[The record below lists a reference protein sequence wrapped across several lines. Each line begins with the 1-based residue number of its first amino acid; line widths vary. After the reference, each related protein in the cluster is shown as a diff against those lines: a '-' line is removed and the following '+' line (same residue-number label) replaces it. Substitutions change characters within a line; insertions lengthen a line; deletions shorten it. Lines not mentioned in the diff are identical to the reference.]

1 MMEEQQSDEK
11 EQAEDAE
18 LRKIV
23 NTITETNRKID
34 DEYDKKIKRLDEKR
48 KLNAE
53 DNEKEER
60 EERLSAIK
68 EKLTNL
74 KAMIGDARRTGKDPF
89 IADLKL
95 RNINAK
101 IKMASITNSKHD
113 FDVIESIINDAEEE
127 LREAMAEEPL
137 DVKKE
142 IQKRLR
148 ETMQK
153 ETGKVSE
160 EEN

>member
-1 MMEEQQSDEK
+1 MEEQQSDEK

-23 NTITETNRKID
+23 NTIAETNRKID
-34 DEYDKKIKRLDEKR
+34 DEYDEKIKRLDEKR
-48 KLNAE
+48 RLNAE
-53 DNEKEER
+53 DKEKEER
-60 EERLSAIK
+60 DERLSVVK
-68 EKLTNL
+68 EKLADL
-74 KAMIGDARRTGKDPF
+74 KAMVGDARRSGKDPF
-89 IADLKL
+89 IADLML

-101 IKMASITNSKHD
+101 IKMASVTDNKHD
-113 FDVIESIINDAEEE
+113 FDVIESIMKDAENE
-127 LREAMAEEPL
+127 LKEAMAEEPL

-148 ETMQK
+148 ETVQK
-153 ETGKVSE
+153 ETGKVNE

>member
-1 MMEEQQSDEK
+1 MEEKPNDDRD
-11 EQAEDAE
+11 QAEDAE
-18 LRKIV
+18 LKKIV
-23 NTITETNRKID
+23 NTVTETNRKID
-34 DEYDKKIKRLDEKR
+34 DEYDEKLKRLDEKR
-48 KLNAE
+48 RLNAE
-53 DNEKEER
+53 DKEKEER
-60 EERLSAIK
+60 EDRLSAIK
-68 EKLTNL
+68 EKLTDL
-74 KAMIGDARRTGKDPF
+74 RAMIGDARRANKDPL

-101 IKMASITNSKHD
+101 IKMASVTNNRHD
-113 FDVIESIINDAEEE
+113 FDVIESIMKDAEEE
-127 LREAMAEEPL
+127 LKEAMAEEPL

-142 IQKRLR
+142 IQKRLK